1 MANDMLAQLAAERV
15 ARHGPPRAIDAALL
29 EAAIDANPVALRRA
43 LASANAMRFDLRAE
57 HDVAAEALF
66 AVIDARSAW
75 QDRLACVRMLL
86 KHDDEWYRT
95 GRPFISNGQVALRT
109 SSSGEI
115 VLPILSCLDY
125 MYFHTFG
132 LSVLCAAA
140 RADSVEVVLELVK
153 RGADATGSMEL
164 DNVLGGGDYAMY
176 TPLETAARHGNI
188 ETMTVLMKYGATLQP
203 QWRVPAHLP
212 AISPYRDG
220 YYPAIPVD
228 ALSYFDRVRSAGG
241 FKRYC
246 ELRQSGASALLSRYF
261 PEEIVRLVF
270 GFLA

>member
-29 EAAIDANPVALRRA
+29 EAAQDANPVGLRRA

-125 MYFHTFG
+125 IYFHTFG

-203 QWRVPAHLP
+203 QWRVPAHRH
-212 AISPYRDG
+212 ATCGRMR
-220 YYPAIPVD
+220 YPAIPVD
-228 ALSYFDRVRSAGG
+228 ALSYFNRVHSAGG

>member
-1 MANDMLAQLAAERV
+1 MANDMERV

-29 EAAIDANPVALRRA
+29 EAAQDANPVGLRRA
-43 LASANAMRFDLRAE
+43 LASANAMRFDLRWHGAE

-95 GRPFISNGQVALRT
+95 GRPFISDGQVALRT

-125 MYFHTFG
+125 IYFHTFG

-153 RGADATGSMEL
+153 RGADATGSIEL
-164 DNVLGGGDYAMY
+164 DNDGEYAMY

-203 QWRVPAHLP
+203 QWRVPAHWP

-246 ELRQSGASALLSRYF
+246 ELRQSGASARLSRYF

>member
-1 MANDMLAQLAAERV
+1 MANDMERV

-29 EAAIDANPVALRRA
+29 EAAQDANPVALRRA

-153 RGADATGSMEL
+153 RGADATGSIEL

-203 QWRVPAHLP
+203 QWRVPAHRH
-212 AISPYRDG
+212 ATCGRMR
-220 YYPAIPVD
+220 YPAIPVD
-228 ALSYFDRVRSAGG
+228 ALSYFNRVRSAGG

-246 ELRQSGASALLSRYF
+246 ELRQSGASARLSRYF

>member
-1 MANDMLAQLAAERV
+1 MANDMERV

-29 EAAIDANPVALRRA
+29 EAAQDANPVGLRRA

-153 RGADATGSMEL
+153 RGADATGSIEL

-203 QWRVPAHLP
+203 QWRVPAHRH
-212 AISPYRDG
+212 ATCGRMR
-220 YYPAIPVD
+220 YPAIPVD
-228 ALSYFDRVRSAGG
+228 ALSYFNRVRSAGG

-246 ELRQSGASALLSRYF
+246 ELRQSGASARLSRYF

>member
-95 GRPFISNGQVALRT
+95 GRPFISDGQVALRT

-153 RGADATGSMEL
+153 RGADATGSIEL

-203 QWRVPAHLP
+203 QWRVPAHRH
-212 AISPYRDG
+212 ATCGRMR
-220 YYPAIPVD
+220 YPAIPVD
-228 ALSYFDRVRSAGG
+228 ALSYFNCVRSAGG

-246 ELRQSGASALLSRYF
+246 ELRQSGASARLSRYF

>member
-1 MANDMLAQLAAERV
+1 MANDMERV
-15 ARHGPPRAIDAALL
+15 ARHSPPRAIDAALL
-29 EAAIDANPVALRRA
+29 EAAQDANPVGLRRA

-153 RGADATGSMEL
+153 RGADATGSIEL

-203 QWRVPAHLP
+203 QWRVPAHRH
-212 AISPYRDG
+212 ATCGRMR
-220 YYPAIPVD
+220 YPAIPVD
-228 ALSYFDRVRSAGG
+228 ALSYFNRVRSAGG

-246 ELRQSGASALLSRYF
+246 ELRQSGASARLSRYF

>member
-1 MANDMLAQLAAERV
+1 MANDMLAQLAAERL

-153 RGADATGSMEL
+153 RGADATGSIEL

-203 QWRVPAHLP
+203 QWRVPAHRH
-212 AISPYRDG
+212 ATCGRMR
-220 YYPAIPVD
+220 YPAIPVD
-228 ALSYFDRVRSAGG
+228 ALSYFNRVRSAGG

-246 ELRQSGASALLSRYF
+246 ELRQSGASARLSRYF

>member
-1 MANDMLAQLAAERV
+1 MANDMERV

-29 EAAIDANPVALRRA
+29 EAAQDANPVGLRRA

-95 GRPFISNGQVALRT
+95 GRPFISDGQVALRT

-153 RGADATGSMEL
+153 RGADATGSIEL

-203 QWRVPAHLP
+203 QWRVPAHRH
-212 AISPYRDG
+212 ATCGRMR
-220 YYPAIPVD
+220 YPAIPVD
-228 ALSYFDRVRSAGG
+228 ALSYFNRVRSAGG

-246 ELRQSGASALLSRYF
+246 ELRQSGASARLSRYF